1 MRPTGRWGP
10 ELGPGHP
17 HPPSQG
23 RAWDPK
29 HPPSRILGGLPSP
42 PSPGMAPRPPC
53 PRLQPGSLPPC
64 SPCTGPGGQTGTF
77 GSQPAG
83 AASTGPAV
91 LASCRP
97 KRLWAWH
104 VSWRDRRVFC
114 SQNTALRASSHKAAL
129 GTPWRGSRGSP
140 SAWPWEACGPA
151 PMGAPTGGGSQLPPR
166 AGGKH
171 ARSGGP
177 DASWRGSPGALGGA
191 GAHSRPSSLAWAS
204 AGAVLRTRRHHHS
217 RGGPLG
223 LGPGLHPRGTRPLMP
238 APQPSA
244 ETGCEKA
251 LYPPQHH
258 LGRDRDEG
266 GAQPSGT
273 LASAPEAWRPPGV
286 SSWADE
292 AAHGVSAQSS
302 RRAPRVRPRG
312 RMSLHGDGHT
322 HRGSALCWSQSPS
335 SLRPDHTHGLLALHH
350 PPAGRVCSTGLLR
363 TSTHD

>member
-1 MRPTGRWGP
+1 MCSAARTLLSGPRVTKPPWGHPGVAPVGPPLPGPGRPAGRHQWGP
-10 ELGPGHP
+10 RREVG
-17 HPPSQG
+17 
-23 RAWDPK
+23 AN
-29 HPPSRILGGLPSP
+29 
-42 PSPGMAPRPPC
+42 
-53 PRLQPGSLPPC
+53 SLH
-64 SPCTGPGGQTGTF
+64 GQAANMRVQVG
-77 GSQPAG
+77 QMPAG
-83 AASTGPAV
+83 G
-91 LASCRP
+91 
-97 KRLWAWH
+97 
-104 VSWRDRRVFC
+104 
-114 SQNTALRASSHKAAL
+114 
-129 GTPWRGSRGSP
+129 
-140 SAWPWEACGPA
+140 
-151 PMGAPTGGGSQLPPR
+151 GAPGL
-166 AGGKH
+166 
-171 ARSGGP
+171 
-177 DASWRGSPGALGGA
+177 WVGA
-191 GAHSRPSSLAWAS
+191 GAHSRPSSLVWAS

-223 LGPGLHPRGTRPLMP
+223 LGPGLHPGGTRPLMP